1 MTSAGQKLLLSHEGG
16 CDWLD
21 EGTLAEWIT
30 EIEQEAVDIF
40 RGECLMVGIDLGP
53 MSGETVKRSLEA
65 IKRAYREYMGE

>member
-1 MTSAGQKLLLSHEGG
+1 MQHRAEALFKIEGIEDDLRHG
-16 CDWLD
+16 L
-21 EGTLAEWIT
+21 TQR